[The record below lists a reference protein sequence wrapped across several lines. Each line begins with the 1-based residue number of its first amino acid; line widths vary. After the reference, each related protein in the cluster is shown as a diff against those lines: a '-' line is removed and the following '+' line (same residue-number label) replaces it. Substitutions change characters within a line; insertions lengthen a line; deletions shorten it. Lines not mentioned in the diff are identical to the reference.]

1 MTWVFNPLD
10 WCIREPRME
19 PRMARMRGVRAP
31 HRRTAHTAHPPVR
44 GCAVGCAVGGAT
56 LGPPA
61 QRCPASG
68 GGGWSAT
75 NGEPQ
80 QRRRTTCSCP
90 LTWGCHVI
98 RRERP
103 QPFPGTSTPTPAA
116 LRPPAGRSRP
126 PTGRCDDG
134 LSRHPQ
140 DPDRPLQ
147 GLVAARRRQPRQ
159 PDLRHPRPGPRLQAP
174 PARRLAHGSWVDP
187 QLGRQTFETWAREW
201 WEGWSAN
208 PHHSPRTLQAAAARQ
223 RRYLRRLGPSDDG
236 GRRGWLPRRLLGLG
250 KRGGSPGR
258 NDIQN
263 DRGMTSGRET
273 TAKGGRVWRSCC

>member
-80 QRRRTTCSCP
+80 PGRRTTRSCP

-116 LRPPAGRSRP
+116 LRAPAGRSRP

-147 GLVAARRRQPRQ
+147 GLVAAGRRQPRQ
-159 PDLRHPRPGPRLQAP
+159 PDLRHRRPGPRLQAR

-187 QLGRQTFETWAREW
+187 QLGRQTFETLGARVV
-201 WEGWSAN
+201 GRLVRQSPPQPQDTPSRSGAPAAAPASARAIRR
-208 PHHSPRTLQAAAARQ
+208 PGETWLAASAAARAREA
-223 RRYLRRLGPSDDG
+223 RRIAREERRT
-236 GRRGWLPRRLLGLG
+236 RT
-250 KRGGSPGR
+250 
-258 NDIQN
+258 
-263 DRGMTSGRET
+263 M
-273 TAKGGRVWRSCC
+273 AA